1 MSAMTRRTALTLGAV
16 SLTPWSLAAPAL
28 AQATWNPARPIT
40 LVVGFPQ
47 GGRTDL
53 ACRMI
58 VPGLQAALG
67 VPIEIDNV
75 GGDAGNLGT
84 EAVMSA
90 RHDGYTL
97 LFGSVGPMT
106 INPHTV
112 EGMTLDPREL
122 VPVGLVGQSSL
133 VLCAHPTL
141 GLNDFAGLR
150 SWIAGRQGHPVSY
163 ASPGTGSLPH
173 LAMELLRDRL
183 GGPPMTHVPCRGSV
197 AAMQEVLAGRTK
209 LMFDTASAVAPTLRV
224 QALNGLMTTGLDRCT
239 AIPQVATAQEQG
251 LTNFAFTAWIG
262 LFAPRKTPSAVV
274 ARLNAA
280 LNAAMADAGLRRRVT
295 SRGDE
300 PGGGT
305 PDQMARMMAADYD
318 RWGELARAGN
328 IRADA

>member
-1 MSAMTRRTALTLGAV
+1 MSAITRRSALA
-16 SLTPWSLAAPAL
+16 LAAGALATPAL
-28 AQATWNPARPIT
+28 AQGAWNPTRPIT

-47 GGRTDL
+47 GGRTDV
-53 ACRMI
+53 ACRML

-67 VPIEIDNV
+67 VPIEIDNR

-97 LFGSVGPMT
+97 LFGSVGPMA

-122 VPVGLVGQSSL
+122 VPVGLVGKSSL
-133 VLCAHPTL
+133 LLCAHPSL
-141 GLNDFAGLR
+141 GLHDLAGLR
-150 SWIAGRQGHPVSY
+150 GWIAGRQGHPVSY

-173 LAMELLRDRL
+173 LAMELLRERL
-183 GGPPMTHVPCRGSV
+183 GGPPMTHMPCRGS
-197 AAMQEVLAGRTK
+197 AAALQELLAGRTK
-209 LMFDTASAVAPTLRV
+209 LIFDTASAATPALRGRTLD
-224 QALNGLMTTGLDRCT
+224 GLMVTGPNRCP
-239 AIPQVATAQEQG
+239 AMPQVATAQEQG
-251 LTNFAFTAWIG
+251 LPNFAFTAWIG
-262 LFAPRKTPSAVV
+262 LFAPRKTPALVV

-280 LNAAMADAGLRRRVT
+280 LNTAMADAGLRGRVT

-305 PDQMARMMAADYD
+305 PDEMARIMAADYD
-318 RWGELARAGN
+318 RWGELVRANN

>member
-1 MSAMTRRTALTLGAV
+1 MSAITRRSALALAAGGF
-16 SLTPWSLAAPAL
+16 AAPAL
-28 AQATWNPARPIT
+28 AQGAWNPTRPIT

-58 VPGLQAALG
+58 VPGLRAALG

-84 EAVMSA
+84 ETVMSA

-97 LFGSVGPMT
+97 LFGAVGPMA

-112 EGMTLDPREL
+112 EGMTLDPREM
-122 VPVGLVGQSSL
+122 VPIGLVGQSSL
-133 VLCAHPTL
+133 FLCAHPTL
-141 GLNDFAGLR
+141 GLSDLAGLR
-150 SWIAGRQGHPVSY
+150 AWIAGRQGYPVSY

-173 LAMELLRDRL
+173 LAMELLRERL
-183 GGPPMTHVPCRGSV
+183 GGPPMIHVPCRGST
-197 AAMQEVLAGRTK
+197 AALQELLAGRTK
-209 LMFDTASAVAPTLRV
+209 LMFDAASAITPAL
-224 QALNGLMTTGLDRCT
+224 QARMLNGLMVTSPDRCP
-239 AIPQVATAQEQG
+239 AAPQIATAQEQG
-251 LTNFAFTAWIG
+251 LANFVFSSWIG
-262 LFAPRKTPSAVV
+262 LFAPRKTPAPIV

-280 LNAAMADAGLRRRVT
+280 LNAAMADAGLRGRVT

-305 PDQMARMMAADYD
+305 PDAMARIMAADYD
-318 RWGELARAGN
+318 RWGELVRANN
-328 IRADA
+328 IRVDA

>member
-1 MSAMTRRTALTLGAV
+1 MSAITRRSVLALAAGG
-16 SLTPWSLAAPAL
+16 LAAPAL
-28 AQATWNPARPIT
+28 AQGAWNPTRPIT

-53 ACRMI
+53 ACRLI

-67 VPIEIDNV
+67 VPIEVDNR

-97 LFGSVGPMT
+97 LFGSVGPMA

-112 EGMTLDPREL
+112 EGMTLDPREM
-122 VPVGLVGQSSL
+122 VPIGLVGQSSL
-133 VLCAHPTL
+133 LLCAHPTL
-141 GLNDFAGLR
+141 GLNDLSGLR
-150 SWIAGRQGHPVSY
+150 TWLAGRQGHPISY
-163 ASPGTGSLPH
+163 GSPGTGSLPH
-173 LAMELLRDRL
+173 LAMELLRERL
-183 GGPPMTHVPCRGSV
+183 GGPPMTHIPCRGW
-197 AAMQEVLAGRTK
+197 AAAQQELLAGRTR
-209 LMFDTASAVAPTLRV
+209 LMFGTASAVTPALRARTLN
-224 QALNGLMTTGLDRCT
+224 ALMASGFNRCPVV
-239 AIPQVATAQEQG
+239 PQVATAQEQA
-251 LTNFAFTAWIG
+251 LPNFAFTTWIG
-262 LFAPRKTPSAVV
+262 LFAPRKTPAPIV

-280 LNAAMADAGLRRRVT
+280 LNAAMADTGLRGRVT

-305 PDQMARMMAADYD
+305 PDQMARIMAADYEL
-318 RWGELARAGN
+318 WGELVRANN

>member
-1 MSAMTRRTALTLGAV
+1 MSAISRRTVLAMATGA
-16 SLTPWSLAAPAL
+16 LAAPAL
-28 AQATWNPARPIT
+28 AQGSWNPTRPIT
-40 LVVGFPQ
+40 LVVAFPQ

-58 VPGLQAALG
+58 IPGLQSALG

-97 LFGSVGPMT
+97 LFGAVGPMA

-112 EGMTLDPREL
+112 DGMTLDPREM
-122 VPVGLVGQSSL
+122 VPVGLVARSSL
-133 VLCAHPTL
+133 LLCAHPSL
-141 GLNDFAGLR
+141 GLNDLASLR
-150 SWIAGRQGHPVSY
+150 SLVATRKDDVLTF

-173 LAMELLRDRL
+173 LAMELLRDQL
-183 GGPPMTHVPCRGSV
+183 GGPGMKHLPCRGS
-197 AAMQEVLAGRTK
+197 AAALQEVLSGRAK
-209 LMFDTASAVAPTLRV
+209 LLFDTASAAAPSLRAR
-224 QALNGLMTTGLDRCT
+224 ALNGLMVTGASRCQ
-239 AIPQVATAQEQG
+239 AIPQIATAQEQG
-251 LTNFAFTAWIG
+251 LANFAFSAWIG
-262 LFAPRKTPSAVV
+262 LFAPRKTPAVVV

-280 LNAAMADAGLRRRVT
+280 LNAAMADAGLRGRVT
-295 SRGDE
+295 GRGDE

-305 PDQMARMMAADYD
+305 PDEMARMMAADYD
-318 RWGELARAGN
+318 RWGELVRAHD

>member
-1 MSAMTRRTALTLGAV
+1 MSAITRRFALTLAAGG
-16 SLTPWSLAAPAL
+16 LAAPAL
-28 AQATWNPARPIT
+28 AQGTWNPTRPIT

-58 VPGLQAALG
+58 VPGLQATLG
-67 VPIEIDNV
+67 VPVEIDNR
-75 GGDAGNLGT
+75 GGEAGNIGT

-106 INPHTV
+106 INPHTI
-112 EGMTLDPREL
+112 EGMTLDPREM
-122 VPVGLVGQSSL
+122 VPIGLVGQSSL
-133 VLCAHPTL
+133 FLCAHPAL
-141 GLNDFAGLR
+141 GLNDLASLR
-150 SWIAGRQGHPVSY
+150 SWIAGREGHPVTY

-173 LAMELLRDRL
+173 LAMELLRERL
-183 GGPPMTHVPCRGSV
+183 GGPPMTHVSCRG
-197 AAMQEVLAGRTK
+197 AAAAQQEVLAGRAK
-209 LMFDTASAVAPTLRV
+209 LMFDTASAVTPALR
-224 QALNGLMTTGLDRCT
+224 ARTLNGLTTTGLERCP
-239 AIPQVATAQEQG
+239 AAPQVATAQEQG
-251 LTNFAFTAWIG
+251 LPNFAFASWIG
-262 LFAPRKTPSAVV
+262 LFAPRKTPAAIV

-280 LNAAMADAGLRRRVT
+280 LNTAMADAGLRGRVT

-305 PDQMARMMAADYD
+305 PDRMARMMAADYD
-318 RWGELARAGN
+318 RWGELVRTQG

>member
-1 MSAMTRRTALTLGAV
+1 MSAITRRAALA
-16 SLTPWSLAAPAL
+16 LAAGGLAMPAL
-28 AQATWNPARPIT
+28 AQGAWNPTRPIT

-53 ACRMI
+53 ACRML

-90 RHDGYTL
+90 RHDCYTI
-97 LFGSVGPMT
+97 LFGAVGPMV

-112 EGMTLDPREL
+112 EGMTLDPREM
-122 VPVGLVGQSSL
+122 VAIGLVGQSPL
-133 VLCAHPTL
+133 LLCAHPTL
-141 GLNDFAGLR
+141 GLNDLAGLR
-150 SWIAGRQGHPVSY
+150 AWIAARQGNPVSY

-173 LAMELLRDRL
+173 LAMELLRERL

-197 AAMQEVLAGRTK
+197 SAQQELLAGRTK
-209 LMFDTASAVAPTLRV
+209 LMFDIAPAVAPVLRTGM
-224 QALNGLMTTGLDRCT
+224 LKGLMATGLNRCP
-239 AIPQVATAQEQG
+239 AAPQVATAQEQG
-251 LTNFAFTAWIG
+251 LANFVFTSWIG
-262 LFAPRKTPSAVV
+262 LFAPRKTPVPVV

-280 LNAAMADAGLRRRVT
+280 LNAAMADAGLRGRVT

-305 PDQMARMMAADYD
+305 PDEMARIMAADYD
-318 RWGELARAGN
+318 RWGELARANN

>member
-1 MSAMTRRTALTLGAV
+1 MSAITRRSALALTAGAF
-16 SLTPWSLAAPAL
+16 AAPAL
-28 AQATWNPARPIT
+28 AQGVWNPTRTIT
-40 LVVGFPQ
+40 MVVGFPQ

-53 ACRMI
+53 ACRLL

-67 VPIEIDNV
+67 VPVEIDNR

-97 LFGSVGPMT
+97 LFGSVGPMA

-112 EGMTLDPREL
+112 DGMTLDPREM

-133 VLCAHPTL
+133 FLCAHPTL
-141 GLNDFAGLR
+141 GLTDLAGLR
-150 SWIAGRQGHPVSY
+150 AWIAARRGQPFSY

-173 LAMELLRDRL
+173 LAMELLRERL
-183 GGPPMTHVPCRGSV
+183 GGPPMTHVPCRGS
-197 AAMQEVLAGRTK
+197 AAAQQEVLTGRTK
-209 LMFDTASAVAPTLRV
+209 LLFDTASGVTPALR
-224 QALNGLMTTGLDRCT
+224 ARTLNGLMATGLNRCP
-239 AIPQVATAQEQG
+239 AFPQIATAQEQG
-251 LTNFAFTAWIG
+251 LPDFAFTAWIG
-262 LFAPRKTPSAVV
+262 LFAPHRTPAPVV

-280 LNAAMADAGLRRRVT
+280 LNAAMADAALRGRVT

-305 PDQMARMMAADYD
+305 PEQLARIMSADYA
-318 RWGELARAGN
+318 RWGELVRVKS